1 MPVSDGD
8 SEDGPN
14 GGGKRGLYNGIMTFS
29 FTHSSIGL
37 SNWQIFYNSLV
48 TASSAID

>member
-14 GGGKRGLYNGIMTFS
+14 GGGRRGLYNGIMIFS
-29 FTHSSIGL
+29 FIHSSIGL
-37 SNWQIFYNSLV
+37 SDWQIFYNSLATV
-48 TASSAID
+48 SI

>member
-14 GGGKRGLYNGIMTFS
+14 GGGRRGLYNGVMILS
-29 FTHSSIGL
+29 FIHSSIGV
-37 SNWQIFYNSLV
+37 SDWQTFYNSLA
-48 TASSAID
+48 TASSPID